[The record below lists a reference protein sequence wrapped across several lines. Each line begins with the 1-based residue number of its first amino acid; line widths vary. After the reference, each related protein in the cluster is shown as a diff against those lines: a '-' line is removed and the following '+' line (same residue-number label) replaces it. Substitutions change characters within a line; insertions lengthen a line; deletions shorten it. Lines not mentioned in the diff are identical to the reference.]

1 MRIIRSIDDYAADAG
16 LLLSIGV
23 FDGVHI
29 GHRAVLARLVGQR
42 DANSRAAALTF
53 EHHPQAFLQPS
64 NAPKALTT
72 ADEKINLLDAT
83 GLDVLF
89 MLPFDERIASLS
101 AESFLRDVLLRKL
114 RTKLL
119 VVGENWR
126 FGKGRGG
133 DSALARDIL
142 EAEGCRFESAT
153 LTAADGDSVSSSRIR
168 SLIDARDFA
177 TADRLLGAPYV
188 LRGTVTAGE
197 GRGHVLG
204 YPTANLEIS
213 NEKLVPPD
221 GVYGAVAH
229 HDGTDHTAVVSIGT
243 KPTFN
248 GTARVVEAHVLH
260 FNRSIYG
267 EQLSLRYWSF
277 VREQERYDGA
287 DALIRQI
294 DRDVAA
300 VVDRQTSWPA

>member
-1 MRIIRSIDDYAADAG
+1 MRIVRSIDDYAADAD

-29 GHRAVLARLVGQR
+29 GHRAVLASLVRQR
-42 DANSRAAALTF
+42 DAGSRAAALTF
-53 EHHPQAFLQPS
+53 DHHPQAFLHPS
-64 NAPKALTT
+64 SAPKALTT
-72 ADEKINLLDAT
+72 ADEKINLLYET

-101 AESFLRDVLLRKL
+101 AESFLRDVLLRRL

-126 FGKGRGG
+126 FGKGRAG
-133 DSALARDIL
+133 DSALAKVIL
-142 EAEGCRFESAT
+142 EADGCRFEAAV
-153 LTAADGDSVSSSRIR
+153 LTASDGDSVSSSRIR
-168 SLIDARDFA
+168 SLIEARDFV

-188 LRGTVTAGE
+188 LRGLVVAGE

-204 YPTANLEIS
+204 FPTANLEIS
-213 NEKLVPPD
+213 VEKLVPPD
-221 GVYGAVAH
+221 GVYGALAH
-229 HDGTDHTAVVSIGT
+229 HDGRDYTAVISIGS

-248 GTARVVEAHVLH
+248 GTARVVEAHLLDFH
-260 FNRSIYG
+260 TSIYG
-267 EQLSLRYWSF
+267 DQLSLRDWSF

-287 DALIRQI
+287 EALIRQI

-300 VVDRQTSWPA
+300 VRDRHS